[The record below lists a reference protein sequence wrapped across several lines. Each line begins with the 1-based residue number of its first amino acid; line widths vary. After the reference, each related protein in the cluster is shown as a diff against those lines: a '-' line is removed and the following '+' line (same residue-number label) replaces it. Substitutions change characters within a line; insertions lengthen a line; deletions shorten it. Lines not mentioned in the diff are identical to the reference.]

1 MLRAALATRAVWVAG
16 AAIILGLACSVR
28 AGDMA
33 AEAAAPGSATMAAS
47 AGEGAKAV
55 PPEVGLWQTFSD
67 ETGKPEGFI
76 RVRLIGEELRG
87 TIERG
92 MPGDDPNELC
102 TKCPGERKNQRKI
115 GMTIMTGLHRQDDH
129 WGGGEILDPD
139 NGRIYRCKIRAV
151 DSGGK
156 LEVRG
161 YLGISLLGRTQ
172 TWVRAE

>member
-1 MLRAALATRAVWVAG
+1 VRLATRAVRL
-16 AAIILGLACSVR
+16 AALAMLALACG
-28 AGDMA
+28 AQA
-33 AEAAAPGSATMAAS
+33 AD
-47 AGEGAKAV
+47 

-67 ETGKPEGFI
+67 VTGKPEGFI
-76 RVRLIGEELRG
+76 RTRLVGDELRG
-87 TIERG
+87 VIERG

-102 TKCPGERKNQRKI
+102 TKCPGERKDQRKI
-115 GMTIMTGLHRQDDH
+115 GMTIMTGLHHQDDH

-139 NGRIYRCKIRAV
+139 NGRIYRCRVHAV
-151 DSGGK
+151 DSGRK